1 MTFEITLNDED
12 FKTVSEYPAKNK
24 ISISKFF
31 LKSALEKIQR
41 ETVSNTDLLKISD
54 KIISQRQKVHPFLY
68 HLED

>member
-12 FKTVSEYPAKNK
+12 FKTVSEYAAKNK
-24 ISISKFF
+24 ISLSKFF

-54 KIISQRQKVHPFLY
+54 KIISQRQKVYEALAK
-68 HLED
+68 